1 MLMLRVT
8 AGVCVVLLTACQSL
22 ESPASATTSRLVVH
36 AVLNTKNYGYQFIL
50 LSRARTGVNPT
61 VIGGIGDDEP
71 VPGATVT
78 ITAPNGTAV
87 VATDDPGCNCQPGVY
102 RFNTFDFGA
111 SLYQVQYQGGTYT
124 LHVRTPLGEEVS
136 GTMTA
141 PSDTSSGIYGS
152 TRVFVRARDTLRLSW
167 RRLPGARSY
176 EVVIG
181 IPRAAQYRT
190 FADTSIAVPG
200 TALTIEGDDVF
211 PIGQVEVTVS
221 AVDVNYYDYYRAQ
234 SDPFA
239 GAPPS
244 HLTGA
249 VGVFGA
255 YVPMLGGQLQVR

>member
-61 VIGGIGDDEP
+61 VSGDIGDDEP
-71 VPGATVT
+71 VLGATVT

-87 VATDDPGCNCQPGVY
+87 VATEDPGCYCPGVY
-102 RFNTFDFGA
+102 RFDTLDPFGFGA
-111 SLYQVQYQGGTYT
+111 SLYQGGTYT
-124 LHVRTPLGEEVS
+124 LHVRTPAGEEVS

-211 PIGQVEVTVS
+211 PIGQIEVTVS